1 MLDRVTLPDFQD
13 RVGATFRVETS
24 PEESQDLTLIEAKA
38 LQVRSGPGRTEPF
51 SLIFRGPMSRRL
63 EQKIHRLAQA
73 EMGTLDLFLVPLG
86 TEGDPEGTHYQAIF
100 N

>member
-1 MLDRVTLPDFQD
+1 MLDKVTLPDFEEH
-13 RVGATFRVETS
+13 VGATFRVETS

-38 LQVRSGPGRTEPF
+38 LPARSGPGRTAPF
-51 SLIFRGPMSRRL
+51 SLVFRGPRSRGL
-63 EQKIHRLAQA
+63 EQKIHRLTQA
-73 EMGTLDLFLVPLG
+73 KMGTIDLFLVPLG